1 MGTLIG
7 FELRKILGNKAGMV
21 ACALALALVS
31 SMAVLNLASA
41 VTNDYASG
49 ERMEGLVAQQA
60 FHDWADAHAGTLTDE
75 RVAQDVAALERAREL
90 RAQNE
95 EMEHLSGEEVIA
107 TYGAD
112 FYHATY
118 ALVCDDYYDKLENAL
133 EAAVPQA
140 TSLREGA
147 RARLELDL
155 DLGLMNVP
163 YTQAERDYWL
173 EKASQVA
180 WPTEYGYAGAW
191 ENSFDYASFL
201 GLAIVALCIAL
212 SGVFAGEYQ
221 TRTAAV
227 VLPTRLGK
235 RALPIAKVLAALVF
249 ATAYW
254 WFCAAVLV
262 GINVAVCGPDGWGL
276 PLQIAGFSNPYAFT
290 MGGALLRAL
299 LLGYLISLGMTALTL
314 LLSARLRS
322 TMPVAVIPMAV
333 VFLGM
338 FAMFITP
345 LVKLAVLT
353 PLSGMDWSFRNMVSY
368 AVGPVVMDLPTVLA
382 ILYVAML
389 VVLTPLAMRAFRK
402 HQVA

>member
-49 ERMEGLVAQQA
+49 ERMEGLAAQQA

-133 EAAVPQA
+133 EAAIPQA
-140 TSLREGA
+140 MSLREGA

-191 ENSFDYASFL
+191 ENAFDYASFL

-212 SGVFAGEYQ
+212 SGVFAGEYR

-276 PLQIAGFSNPYAFT
+276 PLQIAGFSSPYAFT
-290 MGGALLRAL
+290 IGGVLLRAL
-299 LLGYLISLGMTALTL
+299 LLGYLIALGMTALTL

-322 TMPVAVIPMAV
+322 TMPVAVITMAY
-333 VFLGM
+333 VFLGVIGLFM
-338 FAMFITP
+338 TP
-345 LVKLAVLT
+345 AAKVALLT
-353 PLSGMDWSFRNMVSY
+353 PFSGISYAYDHMVSY
-368 AVGPVVMDLPTVLA
+368 VAGPLVADLPTVLA
-382 ILYVAML
+382 ILYGVML
-389 VVLTPLAMRAFRK
+389 AALTPLAMRAFRR